1 MSCDLELNRNIMD
14 FSNEKRLL
22 RMFVKS
28 GNKLG
33 DLIFE

>member
-1 MSCDLELNRNIMD
+1 MTCDPNLNTNVLE

-28 GNKLG
+28 EKK
-33 DLIFE
+33 